1 MKYNPNVCNAHK
13 IKEAFVTIDLFC
25 VIFEQLFMFKVLYQ
39 VYLIN
44 KHIRLTNK
52 KLLMQIK

>member
-44 KHIRLTNK
+44 KHI
-52 KLLMQIK
+52 